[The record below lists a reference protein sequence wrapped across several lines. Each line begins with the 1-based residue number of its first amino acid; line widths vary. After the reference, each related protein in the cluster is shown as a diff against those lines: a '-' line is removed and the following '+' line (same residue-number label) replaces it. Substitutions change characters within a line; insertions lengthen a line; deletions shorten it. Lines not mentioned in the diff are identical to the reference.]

1 MTLVYIQQRSYHY
14 VFLCIDGSVFRCL
27 YLNVD
32 GNGLAHADMVRMIC
46 IVFMYMYI
54 YCVNETQFKLGL
66 VVF

>member
-1 MTLVYIQQRSYHY
+1 MTLIYIQQGSYHY
-14 VFLCIDGSVFRCL
+14 VFCGMDVSVFRCL
-27 YLNVD
+27 YLDVD
-32 GNGLAHADMVRMIC
+32 GNKLVHAVMVCMIC